1 MKDPV
6 NITSVSKNTSVKSE
20 ENKNPWSDLA
30 RIQKQIPAAISEYD
44 AVSEIA
50 EKHGLGEAETID
62 MRVAIR
68 KWMDAAQA
76 ESRASVGF
84 SGQIATRHTFET
96 LDRLPD
102 LSMSDY
108 RGVIALRAPLG
119 SGKTQTVGASF
130 VNAIRNIG
138 RVACITH
145 LRSLVAEMA
154 RRLKAAHYEI
164 ITETQLLSEN
174 ALAITSASLCNGKYD
189 EFFGTCYYLFIDEFS
204 QVRRFFA
211 EQTCGNNPSASLTA
225 FRRHIAAAKCVIVA
239 DADLSDAD
247 IQFLESCR
255 PGERFRVIDAK
266 PPMLA
271 PDAEPD
277 AEPPVP
283 TIDYIV
289 GEDSAEY
296 IIGAAEQEILKG
308 GNVWIG
314 CESAARAAAFG
325 EYLRQRAFK
334 VLTIT
339 SDEKSGEEQEAFLK
353 NPDEVSRQY
362 QAIVHSPVI
371 SSGVSIEHKGAPHFT
386 AVFWIGGGRAIL
398 PSDAGQA
405 LRRVRYLHHAVVG
418 LLNNSEGKVKTAR
431 SRDEEYKAANGIEPP
446 LYDRFC
452 HRVGEEKDAAK
463 AAFMSRFVWQR
474 QDAGYTLNRLR
485 VQRDPTRKSDVKEIR
500 TAQIEAKREAL
511 KAAPQITASDAEKIE
526 RDQRRTKAQAI
537 TLEAYK
543 IREALNVPEVT
554 DEAIDLWDDG
564 WGIVRLARFME
575 RAGIAS
581 SKIDPDKPRS
591 HQRDSAA
598 CVKAYAAMWEGIPF
612 DPAHTFRR
620 EEIETIYQ
628 RCKDNS
634 LAWSWLGIIPKSV
647 QAEVAA
653 NGSLEF
659 PKKPA
664 PNKFMR
670 DLLGMMGLSA
680 PDTKYQV
687 KGKRTDSCRI
697 GDVDFQAMTY
707 AMQRL
712 KVGGIPYIYNTK
724 LGVSPPLFEPEH
736 VTPVPANDV
745 TKQPVVSAAAIA
757 ALQEIADRFR
767 GLKCSTSASVWVAG
781 QEVILPVPDCVAATN
796 PREIVLDG
804 VPVMWPW
811 DWDVSEELLEMA
823 RGDERSF
830 LHNMGSGIGL
840 LRVKSGLE
848 NQVAEIIRQL
858 RNAA

>member
-1 MKDPV
+1 M
-6 NITSVSKNTSVKSE
+6 NITSNSEITSVKNE

-30 RIQKQIPAAISEYD
+30 KLQKQIPACISQYD
-44 AVSEIA
+44 AVSQIA
-50 EKHGLGEAETID
+50 EKHGLGEAETHD
-62 MRVAIR
+62 MRVTIR

-76 ESRASVGF
+76 ESKASVGF
-84 SGQIATRHTFET
+84 SKGIATRHTFET
-96 LDRLPD
+96 LDCLPD

-108 RGVIALRAPLG
+108 SGVIALRAPLG
-119 SGKTQTVGASF
+119 SGKTQIVGAAF

-154 RRLKAAHYEI
+154 RRLDAAHYET
-164 ITETQLLSEN
+164 ITETQLLREN

-211 EQTCGNNPSASLTA
+211 EQTCGNNPSASLAA
-225 FRRHIAAAKCVIVA
+225 FRRHIAEAKCVIVA

-255 PGERFRVIDAK
+255 AEGESFRVIDAK
-266 PPMLA
+266 PPMPA
-271 PDAEPD
+271 R
-277 AEPPVP
+277 

-314 CESAARAAAFG
+314 CESASRAAAFG
-325 EYLRQRAFK
+325 EYLKQRAYK

-339 SDEKSGEEQEAFLK
+339 SDEKSGDEQEAFLS

-371 SSGVSIEHKGAPHFT
+371 SSGVSIEHKEGPHFT

-405 LRRVRYLHHAVVG
+405 LRRVRYIHHAVVG
-418 LLNNSEGKVKTAR
+418 LLNNSEGEVKTAR

-446 LYDRFC
+446 FYDRFC
-452 HRVGEEKDAAK
+452 HSIGEEKDAAK

-474 QDAGYTLNRLR
+474 KDAGYTLNRLH
-485 VQRDPTRKSDVKEIR
+485 VKRDPTRKSDVKAIR
-500 TAQIEAKREAL
+500 TAQVEAKREAL
-511 KAAPQITASDAEKIE
+511 KAAPKITDSDAERIE
-526 RDQRRTKAQAI
+526 RDPRRTKEQAI

-543 IREALNVPEVT
+543 IRAALNVPEVT

-575 RAGIAS
+575 RAGIVS
-581 SKIDPDKPRS
+581 SKIDPDKPLS

-598 CVKAYAAMWEGIPF
+598 CVKAYAVMWEGIPF
-612 DPAHTFRR
+612 DPQHTFRR

-634 LAWSWLGIIPKSV
+634 LAWSWLGIIPESV
-647 QAEVAA
+647 QAQVMA
-653 NGSLEF
+653 NGSLKF
-659 PKKPA
+659 QKRKPA

-670 DLLGMMGLSA
+670 DLLGMMGIRA
-680 PDTKYQV
+680 VRGTYQIKGEREQTCRVCGPDLE
-687 KGKRTDSCRI
+687 
-697 GDVDFQAMTY
+697 AMTY

-712 KVGGIPYIYNTK
+712 KVCKIPYIYNTK
-724 LGVSPPLFEPEH
+724 LGVSYTLSDPEH
-736 VTPVPANDV
+736 ATPAPANDV
-745 TKQPVVSAAAIA
+745 TKQPVVSAAALA
-757 ALQEIADRFR
+757 SLQQIADRFR
-767 GLKCSTSASVWVAG
+767 GLKCSTRASVMIDG
-781 QEVILPVPDCVAATN
+781 QEIILPVPDCVAATA

-804 VPVMWPW
+804 VPLMWPW
-811 DWDVSEELLEMA
+811 DWDVSEELLELA
-823 RGDERSF
+823 RRDERSF

-840 LRVKSGLE
+840 LRVKAGLE
-848 NQVAEIIRQL
+848 DQVAEIIRQL

>member
-1 MKDPV
+1 MSLSHE
-6 NITSVSKNTSVKSE
+6 NIDLSSSYGN
-20 ENKNPWSDLA
+20 NWSDLA
-30 RIQKQIPAAISEYD
+30 KIQKKIPACISEYD
-44 AVSEIA
+44 AVSEIT

-62 MRVAIR
+62 MRVTIR
-68 KWMDAAQA
+68 KWIDEAQA
-76 ESRASVGF
+76 ASRASVGF
-84 SGQIATRHTFET
+84 SKRIETRHTFET
-96 LDRLPD
+96 LDRLPA

-108 RGVIALRAPLG
+108 SGIIALRAPLG

-130 VNAIRNIG
+130 VNAIRGIG

-154 RRLKAAHYEI
+154 RRLDAAHYET
-164 ITETQLLSEN
+164 ITETQLLREN

-211 EQTCGNNPSASLTA
+211 EQTCGNNPSASLVA
-225 FRRHIAAAKCVIVA
+225 FRRHIADAKCVIVA

-255 PGERFRVIDAK
+255 AEGERFRVIDAK
-266 PPMLA
+266 PQMPA
-271 PDAEPD
+271 R
-277 AEPPVP
+277 

-314 CESAARAAAFG
+314 CESADRAAAFG

-339 SDEKSGEEQEAFLK
+339 SDEKSGEEQEAFLS

-371 SSGVSIEHKGAPHFT
+371 SSGVSIEHKEGKHFT
-386 AVFWIGGGRAIL
+386 AAFWIGGGRAVL

-405 LRRVRYLHHAVVG
+405 LRRVRYLNHVVVG
-418 LLNNSEGKVKTAR
+418 LLNNSEGKVKTAL
-431 SRDEEYKAANGIEPP
+431 SLDAEYKAANGTEPP

-452 HRVGEEKDAAK
+452 HRIGEEKDAAK

-474 QDAGYTLNRLR
+474 KDAGYTLNRLH
-485 VQRDPTRKSDVKEIR
+485 VKRDPTRKSDVKEIR

-511 KAAPQITASDAEKIE
+511 KSARQITASDAEKIE
-526 RDQRRTKAQAI
+526 RDPRRTKEQAI

-620 EEIETIYQ
+620 EEIQTIYQ

-647 QAEVAA
+647 QAEVMA
-653 NGSLEF
+653 NGSLKF
-659 PKKPA
+659 PKRPSD
-664 PNKFMR
+664 NRFMR
-670 DLLGMMGLSA
+670 DLLDMMGISA
-680 PDTKYQV
+680 VRGTYQIKGEREETCRVCGPDLE
-687 KGKRTDSCRI
+687 
-697 GDVDFQAMTY
+697 AMTS

-712 KVGGIPYIYNTK
+712 KVWGIPYIYNTK
-724 LGVSPPLFEPEH
+724 LGVSPTLSEPEH
-736 VTPVPANDV
+736 ATPAPANDV

-757 ALQEIADRFR
+757 SLQEIAERFH
-767 GLKCSTSASVWVAG
+767 GLKSSTRASLWVAG
-781 QEVILPVPDCVAATN
+781 QEIILPVPDCVADTA

-811 DWDVSEELLEMA
+811 DYSIPAYKITLRRAIQSPKVLRALKHYHPSKVTTEFLNELL
-823 RGDERSF
+823 
-830 LHNMGSGIGL
+830 
-840 LRVKSGLE
+840 K
-848 NQVAEIIRQL
+848 
-858 RNAA
+858 AA

>member
-1 MKDPV
+1 M
-6 NITSVSKNTSVKSE
+6 NIASNSENTSVKSE
-20 ENKNPWSDLA
+20 ETKNPWSDLA

-44 AVSEIA
+44 AVSQIA
-50 EKHGLGEAETID
+50 EQHGLDEHTTFD
-62 MRVAIR
+62 MRVELAGRIG
-68 KWMDAAQA
+68 KAQA
-76 ESRASVGF
+76 ESKASVGF
-84 SGQIATRHTFET
+84 SKGIATRHTLET

-108 RGVIALRAPLG
+108 SGIIALRAPLG

-211 EQTCGNNPSASLTA
+211 EDTCGNNPSASLAA

-247 IQFLESCR
+247 IHFLESCR
-255 PGERFRVIDAK
+255 AEGERFRVIDAK

-314 CESAARAAAFG
+314 CESAARAATFG
-325 EYLRQRAFK
+325 EYLKQRAFK

-339 SDEKSGEEQEAFLK
+339 SEEKSGDEQEAFLS

-405 LRRVRYLHHAVVG
+405 LRRVRYLNHAVVG

-431 SRDEEYKAANGIEPP
+431 SRDEEYTAANGIEPP

-452 HRVGEEKDAAK
+452 NRIGEEKDAAK

-474 QDAGYTLNRLR
+474 KDAGYTLNRLR
-485 VQRDPTRKSDVKEIR
+485 VKRDPTRKSDVKGIR

-511 KAAPQITASDAEKIE
+511 KAAPQVTASDAEKIE
-526 RDQRRTKAQAI
+526 RDPRRTKEQAI

-543 IREALNVPEVT
+543 IRAALNVPEVT

-575 RAGIAS
+575 RAGIVS
-581 SKIDPDKPRS
+581 SKIDPDKPLS

-598 CVKAYAAMWEGIPF
+598 CVKAYAVMWDGIPF

-653 NGSLEF
+653 NGSLKF

-680 PDTKYQV
+680 PDAKYQV
-687 KGKRTDSCRI
+687 NGKRTDSCRI

-724 LGVSPPLFEPEH
+724 LGVSPPLLEPEH
-736 VTPVPANDV
+736 ATPAPANDV
-745 TKQPVVSAAAIA
+745 TKQSVVSAAAIA
-757 ALQEIADRFR
+757 SLQEIAERFR
-767 GLKCSTSASVWVAG
+767 GLKCSTRASVWVAG
-781 QEVILPVPDCVAATN
+781 QEVILPVPDSVAATN

-811 DWDVSEELLEMA
+811 DYSISDELLEMV
-823 RGDERSF
+823 RRYVRSYAF
-830 LHNMGSGIGL
+830 HDGQNICL
-840 LRVKSGLE
+840 LRPRKGAGSPE
-848 NQVAEIIRQL
+848 EIIRAL
-858 RNAA
+858 RGTDTAA

>member
-1 MKDPV
+1 M
-6 NITSVSKNTSVKSE
+6 NITSNSTKTSAE
-20 ENKNPWSDLA
+20 TKNPWADLA
-30 RIQKQIPAAISEYD
+30 KLQKQIPAAISEYD
-44 AVSEIA
+44 AVSQIA
-50 EKHGLGEAETID
+50 EKHGLDEHTTFD
-62 MRVAIR
+62 MREAIR
-68 KWMDAAQA
+68 KWIGKAQA
-76 ESRASVGF
+76 ASKASVGF
-84 SGQIATRHTFET
+84 SKGIAARHTLET

-108 RGVIALRAPLG
+108 SGIIALRAPLG
-119 SGKTQTVGASF
+119 SGKTQTVGAAF

-154 RRLKAAHYEI
+154 RRLDAAHYETT
-164 ITETQLLSEN
+164 TETQLLREN

-204 QVRRFFA
+204 QVRRYFA
-211 EQTCGNNPSASLTA
+211 EKKCGHNPSASLAA

-255 PGERFRVIDAK
+255 AEGERFRVIDAK
-266 PPMLA
+266 PPMPA
-271 PDAEPD
+271 R
-277 AEPPVP
+277 

-289 GEDSAEY
+289 GKDSAEY

-314 CESAARAAAFG
+314 CESADRAAAFG

-339 SDEKSGEEQEAFLK
+339 SEEKAGKEQEAFLA
-353 NPDEVSRQY
+353 NPDKVSRQY

-386 AVFWIGGGRAIL
+386 AVFWIGGGRAVL

-418 LLNNSEGKVKTAR
+418 LLNNSEGKVKTAIT
-431 SRDEEYKAANGIEPP
+431 RDEEYKAANGIEPP

-452 HRVGEEKDAAK
+452 NRIGEEKDAAK

-474 QDAGYTLNRLR
+474 KDAGYTLNRLR
-485 VQRDPTRKSDVKEIR
+485 VKRDPTRKSDVKGIR

-526 RDQRRTKAQAI
+526 RDPRRSKEEAI

-543 IREALNVPEVT
+543 IRAALNVPEVT

-575 RAGIAS
+575 RAGIVS
-581 SKIDPDKPRS
+581 SKIDPDKPLS

-598 CVKAYAAMWEGIPF
+598 CVKAYAVMWEGIPF

-634 LAWSWLGIIPKSV
+634 LAWSWLGIIPESV

-653 NGSLEF
+653 NGSLKF

-670 DLLGMMGLSA
+670 DLLDMMGLSA
-680 PDTKYQV
+680 PGAKYTEKPVEPEQD
-687 KGKRTDSCRI
+687 KKHDKKKKRNRPESCRI
-697 GDVDFQAMTY
+697 GDADFQAMTY

-712 KVGGIPYIYNTK
+712 KVGGIPHIYNTK
-724 LGVSPPLFEPEH
+724 LGVSPPFLNRNTQHPH
-736 VTPVPANDV
+736 LQMMSQNSRLLVP
-745 TKQPVVSAAAIA
+745 PPSLHCRRLPI
-757 ALQEIADRFR
+757 
-767 GLKCSTSASVWVAG
+767 ASVA
-781 QEVILPVPDCVAATN
+781 
-796 PREIVLDG
+796 
-804 VPVMWPW
+804 
-811 DWDVSEELLEMA
+811 
-823 RGDERSF
+823 
-830 LHNMGSGIGL
+830 
-840 LRVKSGLE
+840 
-848 NQVAEIIRQL
+848 
-858 RNAA
+858 